1 MSKSNK
7 ENPDNKLVKSNSE
20 DNILKNM
27 MNKDMLKRIQNKI
40 DTNDRN
46 FLKVFKTIMKNQD

>member
-7 ENPDNKLVKSNSE
+7 ENPDNKLVKSNPE

-27 MNKDMLKRIQNKI
+27 MNKDMLRRIQNKI
-40 DTNDRN
+40 ETNDRN
-46 FLKVFKTIMKNQD
+46 FLKVFKTILKNQD